1 MMTPPDTRALT
12 ILLVEDNPGDA
23 RLIQLMLDAVVG
35 VRVHL
40 VRADRLAAGLQQV
53 STQTFDAA
61 LLDLSLPDSHGLATF
76 SRFQQAA
83 PGLPIVVLSGLA
95 DEQVALHAVAAGAQD
110 YLVKGQVESALLG
123 RALGYAIERKRADE
137 ERRQLLARAE
147 AAHAAAE
154 QLAAERAA
162 VLGQIADGVLITDPA
177 GAITFVN
184 GAARRLYGVAG
195 ADLRVGQPFGMR
207 GLLTTAGAPY
217 PPAELPIARA
227 LASGETISD
236 AEWCLRRVSGVLNT
250 IQGSATPVYA
260 DDGVLLGAVLTFRD
274 VTAQRDL
281 ARQREDFFANASHD
295 LRTPLAAIKAST
307 GVILANEPAGMPPA
321 LHRMLTNI
329 EAAAGEM
336 SRLVDDLLELA
347 RLEARKAES
356 HPLVSDLGAL
366 ARRVARAVEPLVL
379 ERDQHLTLNIPTRPV
394 LAAIDTPLI
403 ERALLNLLG
412 NAQKYGRDGGSIRL
426 DLSAQRDEAIFSVA
440 DDGPGIS
447 AEDQARIFERFYRP
461 SRTSARVVV
470 GSGLG
475 LPIVRTTAE
484 RHGGRAWIESTPG
497 SGSIFRLALPLAPLR
512 TIGDEVPV
520 PVEGAFV

>member
-1 MMTPPDTRALT
+1 MRA
-12 ILLVEDNPGDA
+12 E
-23 RLIQLMLDAVVG
+23 
-35 VRVHL
+35 
-40 VRADRLAAGLQQV
+40 RLATGLAFVAVQP
-53 STQTFDAA
+53 FDAA

-76 SRFQQAA
+76 TRFQQAA

-110 YLVKGQVESALLG
+110 YLVKGQVDSTLLG

-137 ERRQLLARAE
+137 ERRQLLAREE
-147 AAHAAAE
+147 AAHVATE
-154 QLAAERAA
+154 RLAAERAA
-162 VLGQIADGVLITDPA
+162 VLGQIADGVLIADPA
-177 GAITFVN
+177 GQITFVN
-184 GAARRLYGVAG
+184 GAAQRLYGMAG
-195 ADLRVGQPFGMR
+195 VELQAGQPFGMHD
-207 GLLTTAGAPY
+207 LLTTAGTPY
-217 PPAELPIARA
+217 PLAELPIARA

-236 AEWCLRRVSGVLNT
+236 AEWCLRRANGAIIT

-260 DDGVLLGAVLTFRD
+260 DGGLLLGAVLTFRD
-274 VTAQRDL
+274 VTARRDL

-307 GVILANEPAGMPPA
+307 GVILANEPPGMPPA

-347 RLEARKAES
+347 RLEAQKTAF
-356 HPLVSDLGAL
+356 HPLVNDLRAL
-366 ARRVARAVEPLVL
+366 AGRVTRAIEPLVL
-379 ERDQHLTLNIPTRPV
+379 ERGQHLTLNVPAAPV

-447 AEDQARIFERFYRP
+447 TEDQERIFERFYRP
-461 SRTSARVVV
+461 SGTSARAVV

-497 SGSIFRLALPLAPLR
+497 VGSIFRLALPLAPPHSPCDDAL
-512 TIGDEVPV
+512 TPLQ
-520 PVEGAFV
+520 GASV